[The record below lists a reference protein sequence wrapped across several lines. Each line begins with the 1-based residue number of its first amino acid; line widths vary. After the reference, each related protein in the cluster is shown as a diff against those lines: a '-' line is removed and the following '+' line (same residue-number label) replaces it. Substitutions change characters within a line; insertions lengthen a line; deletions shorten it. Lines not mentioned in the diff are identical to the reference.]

1 MMTIIRSPGSNRVE
15 IHGKSTD
22 EKPKT
27 YANASIF
34 YEMDTQ
40 KCFMFDEETKNWI
53 EQ

>member
-1 MMTIIRSPGSNRVE
+1 MMTIIRVPGSNRVE

-22 EKPKT
+22 EKPNT

-40 KCFMFDEETKNWI
+40 KVFMFDEEAKVWI

>member
-1 MMTIIRSPGSNRVE
+1 MLTIIRVPGSNRVE

-22 EKPKT
+22 EKPKI

-34 YEMDTQ
+34 YEMDT
-40 KCFMFDEETKNWI
+40 KKTFMFDEENKEWL

>member
-1 MMTIIRSPGSNRVE
+1 MMTILKVPGSNRAE

-22 EKPKT
+22 EKPLN
-27 YANASIF
+27 YANASVF

-40 KCFMFDEETKNWI
+40 KVFMFDAEDKVWI